1 MDGHTLVIRQ
11 GEETVRVSSDRVTA
25 APTPADA
32 RYTSTAPAETRE
44 NTPQPTDPVSDQ
56 EYVVERITGVK
67 QLADGNLM
75 YKIRWYGYTREHDT

>member
-1 MDGHTLVIRQ
+1 M
-11 GEETVRVSSDRVTA
+11 
-25 APTPADA
+25 
-32 RYTSTAPAETRE
+32 TAPAEARE

-75 YKIRWYGYTREHDT
+75 YKIRWYGYTR